1 VPGAR
6 FRNLGDVTT
15 IDEYLEN
22 ARSRL
27 NRVSP
32 DQVEAAVAD
41 GALLIDIRPPHN
53 RADEGDMPGALVID
67 RVVLEWRLAPSSDA
81 RIVDVEPGQKV
92 ILFCNDGY
100 QSSLAAATLLDLG
113 VDGATDLVGGY
124 RAWRETVKRPR

>member
-1 VPGAR
+1 MPAAS

-15 IDEYLEN
+15 IDEYLES

-27 NRVSP
+27 NRISP
-32 DQVEAAVAD
+32 EQIEAAVAD
-41 GALLIDIRPPHN
+41 GALLVDIRPPHN

-81 RIVDVEPGQKV
+81 RIVDLEPDQQV

-124 RAWRETVKRPR
+124 RAWRKTVKESG